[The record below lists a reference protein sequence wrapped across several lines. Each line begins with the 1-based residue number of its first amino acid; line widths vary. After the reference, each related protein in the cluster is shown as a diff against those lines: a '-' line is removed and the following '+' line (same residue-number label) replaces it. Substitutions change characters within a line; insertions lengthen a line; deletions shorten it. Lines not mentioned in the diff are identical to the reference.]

1 MSKQTMGAMIAAL
14 RKEHNMTQLDLAQK
28 MGVTDK
34 AVSKWERDL
43 AFPDVSTLPKLAE
56 VLGVSV
62 DELIQCKKNQEKATE
77 APKGNLVSLICKA
90 VALAM
95 GVAGLVLSI
104 LKQLDLYSAIGMMS
118 IAIIAIAIYLFTN
131 EK

>member
-56 VLGVSV
+56 ALEVSV
-62 DELIQCKKNQEKATE
+62 DELMQCKKNQEKAT
-77 APKGNLVSLICKA
+77 KGNLVFIICKS

-95 GVAGLVLSI
+95 GVAGLALSI